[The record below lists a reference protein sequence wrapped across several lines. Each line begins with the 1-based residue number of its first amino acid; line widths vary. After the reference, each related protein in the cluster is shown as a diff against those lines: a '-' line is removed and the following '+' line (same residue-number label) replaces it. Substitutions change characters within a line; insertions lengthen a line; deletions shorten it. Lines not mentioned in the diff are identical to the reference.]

1 MILRPMI
8 DIYKKEVLEYLEKN
22 NISYVEDSTNSEN
35 DYTRNKIRNVIF
47 PYIENEMGYNLQK
60 SFITL
65 SKTIREEEAFLD
77 DYVTEI
83 ILKKCNF
90 DNENN
95 PKYISINMEKLI
107 EIYENDFKYKKGM
120 LKRFIITLIEDIT
133 GSFKDFSNTNIED
146 ITTLILKNVGNKK
159 IIINGLE
166 FGIKN
171 KKFYISK
178 YE

>member
-1 MILRPMI
+1 MI

-22 NISYVEDSTNSEN
+22 NISYVEDSTNSKN

-47 PYIENEMGYNLQK
+47 PYIENEIGYNLQK

-65 SKTIREEEAFLD
+65 SKTIREEEEFLD
-77 DYVTEI
+77 DYIKEI

-95 PKYISINMEKLI
+95 LKYISINMEKLI
-107 EIYENDFKYKKGM
+107 EIYEIDFKYKKGM

-146 ITTLILKNVGNKK
+146 ITTLILKNIGNKK

>member
-1 MILRPMI
+1 MI

-65 SKTIREEEAFLD
+65 SKTIREEEEFLD
-77 DYVTEI
+77 DYIKEI
-83 ILKKCNF
+83 IVEECVY

-95 PKYISINMEKLI
+95 PKYISINMEKLL

-120 LKRFIITLIEDIT
+120 LKRFIITFIEDIT

>member
-1 MILRPMI
+1 
-8 DIYKKEVLEYLEKN
+8 
-22 NISYVEDSTNSEN
+22 
-35 DYTRNKIRNVIF
+35 
-47 PYIENEMGYNLQK
+47 
-60 SFITL
+60 
-65 SKTIREEEAFLD
+65 
-77 DYVTEI
+77 
-83 ILKKCNF
+83 
-90 DNENN
+90 
-95 PKYISINMEKLI
+95 MEKLL

-146 ITTLILKNVGNKK
+146 ITTLILKNIGNKK

>member
-1 MILRPMI
+1 MI

-65 SKTIREEEAFLD
+65 SKTIREEEEFLD
-77 DYVTEI
+77 DYIKEI
-83 ILKKCNF
+83 ILKKCNL

-95 PKYISINMEKLI
+95 LIYISINMEKLL

-159 IIINGLE
+159 IIISGLE

>member
-1 MILRPMI
+1 MI

-35 DYTRNKIRNVIF
+35 NYTRNKIRNVVF

-65 SKTIREEEAFLD
+65 SKTIREEEVFLD
-77 DYVTEI
+77 DYIKEI

-95 PKYISINMEKLI
+95 LKHISINMEKLI
-107 EIYENDFKYKKGM
+107 EIYEMYFKNKKGM
-120 LKRFIITLIEDIT
+120 LKRFIITLIEDIS

>member
-1 MILRPMI
+1 MI

-65 SKTIREEEAFLD
+65 SKTIREEEEFLD
-77 DYVTEI
+77 DYIKEI
-83 ILKKCNF
+83 MLKKCGF

-95 PKYISINMEKLI
+95 PKYISINMEKLL

-159 IIINGLE
+159 IIVNGLE

-171 KKFYISK
+171 KKFYILK

>member
-1 MILRPMI
+1 MI

-77 DYVTEI
+77 DYIKEI

-107 EIYENDFKYKKGM
+107 EIYEIDFKYKKGM

-146 ITTLILKNVGNKK
+146 IITLILKNVGNKK

>member
-1 MILRPMI
+1 MI

-35 DYTRNKIRNVIF
+35 DYTRNKIRNVVF

-65 SKTIREEEAFLD
+65 SKTIREEEEFLD
-77 DYVTEI
+77 DYIKEI
-83 ILKKCNF
+83 ILKKCNL

-95 PKYISINMEKLI
+95 PKYISINMEKLL

-120 LKRFIITLIEDIT
+120 LKRFIITLIEDVT
-133 GSFKDFSNTNIED
+133 GNFKDFSNTNIED

-171 KKFYISK
+171 KRFYVSK
-178 YE
+178 YNKYN

>member
-1 MILRPMI
+1 MI

-22 NISYVEDSTNSEN
+22 NIQYVEDSTNSKN
-35 DYTRNKIRNVIF
+35 DYTRNKIRNVVF

-77 DYVTEI
+77 DYIKEI
-83 ILKKCNF
+83 MLKKCGF

-95 PKYISINMEKLI
+95 PKYISINMEKLL

>member
-1 MILRPMI
+1 MI

-22 NISYVEDSTNSEN
+22 NIQYVEDSTNSEN
-35 DYTRNKIRNVIF
+35 DYTRNKIRNVVF

-60 SFITL
+60 SLITL
-65 SKTIREEEAFLD
+65 SKTIMEEEAFLD
-77 DYVTEI
+77 DYITEI
-83 ILKKCNF
+83 IVEEITYDDEILPKK
-90 DNENN
+90 
-95 PKYISINMEKLI
+95 ISIGMEKLTD
-107 EIYENDFKYKKGM
+107 IYEFYFKNKKGM

-171 KKFYISK
+171 KRFYVSK
-178 YE
+178 YNKYN

>member
-1 MILRPMI
+1 MI

-22 NISYVEDSTNSEN
+22 NISYVEDSTNSKN
-35 DYTRNKIRNVIF
+35 DYIRNKIRNVVF

-65 SKTIREEEAFLD
+65 SKTIREEEEFLD
-77 DYVTEI
+77 DYITEI
-83 ILKKCNF
+83 ICEECVY
-90 DNENN
+90 DNEND
-95 PKYISINMEKLI
+95 PKKISIGMESLI
-107 EIYENDFKYKKGM
+107 DIYEMYFKHKKGM
-120 LKRFIITLIEDIT
+120 LKRFIITLIEDIS

-171 KKFYISK
+171 KRFYISK
-178 YE
+178 YNKYN

>member
-1 MILRPMI
+1 MI

>member
-1 MILRPMI
+1 MI

-35 DYTRNKIRNVIF
+35 DYTRNKIRNVVF

-65 SKTIREEEAFLD
+65 SKTIREEEVFLD
-77 DYVTEI
+77 DYIKEI

-95 PKYISINMEKLI
+95 LKHISINMEKLI
-107 EIYENDFKYKKGM
+107 EIYEMYFKNKKGM
-120 LKRFIITLIEDIT
+120 LKRFIITLIEDIS

-171 KKFYISK
+171 KKFYILK

>member
-1 MILRPMI
+1 MI

-65 SKTIREEEAFLD
+65 SKTIREEEEFLD
-77 DYVTEI
+77 DYIKEI
-83 ILKKCNF
+83 ILKKCNL

-95 PKYISINMEKLI
+95 LKYISINMEKLI
-107 EIYENDFKYKKGM
+107 EIYEIDFKYKKGM

>member
-1 MILRPMI
+1 MI

-22 NISYVEDSTNSEN
+22 NIQYVEDSTNSEN

-77 DYVTEI
+77 DYIKEI

-107 EIYENDFKYKKGM
+107 EIYEIDFKYKKGM

-133 GSFKDFSNTNIED
+133 GSFKDFSSKNIED

-171 KKFYISK
+171 KRFYVSK
-178 YE
+178 YNKYN

>member
-1 MILRPMI
+1 MI

-22 NISYVEDSTNSEN
+22 NISYVEDSTNSKN

-77 DYVTEI
+77 DYIKEI

-107 EIYENDFKYKKGM
+107 EIYEIDFKYKKGM

>member
-1 MILRPMI
+1 MI

-65 SKTIREEEAFLD
+65 SKTIREEEEFLD
-77 DYVTEI
+77 DYIKEI
-83 ILKKCNF
+83 ILKKCNL

-95 PKYISINMEKLI
+95 LKYISINMEKLL

-133 GSFKDFSNTNIED
+133 GSFKDFSNTKD

>member
-1 MILRPMI
+1 MI

-22 NISYVEDSTNSEN
+22 NISYVEDSTNSKN
-35 DYTRNKIRNVIF
+35 DYTRNKIRNVVF

-65 SKTIREEEAFLD
+65 SKTIREEEEFLD
-77 DYVTEI
+77 DYITEI
-83 ILKKCNF
+83 ICEECVYEKENHPKK
-90 DNENN
+90 
-95 PKYISINMEKLI
+95 ITIGMERLI
-107 EIYENDFKYKKGM
+107 DLYEMYFKHKKGM

-171 KKFYISK
+171 KRFYVSK
-178 YE
+178 YNKYN

>member
-1 MILRPMI
+1 MI

-22 NISYVEDSTNSEN
+22 NIQYVEDSTNSEN
-35 DYTRNKIRNVIF
+35 DYTRNKIRNVVF

-65 SKTIREEEAFLD
+65 SNTIREEEAFLD
-77 DYVTEI
+77 DYVKEI

-107 EIYENDFKYKKGM
+107 EIYEIDFKYKKGM

-133 GSFKDFSNTNIED
+133 GSFKDFSSKNIED

-171 KKFYISK
+171 KRFYVSK
-178 YE
+178 YNKYN

>member
-1 MILRPMI
+1 MI

-65 SKTIREEEAFLD
+65 SKTIREEEEFLD
-77 DYVTEI
+77 DYIKEI

-107 EIYENDFKYKKGM
+107 EIYEIDFKYKKGM

-133 GSFKDFSNTNIED
+133 GSFKDFSSKNIED

-171 KKFYISK
+171 KRFYVSK
-178 YE
+178 YNKYN

>member
-1 MILRPMI
+1 MI

-65 SKTIREEEAFLD
+65 SKTIREEEEFLD
-77 DYVTEI
+77 DYIKEI
-83 ILKKCNF
+83 MLKKCGF

>member
-1 MILRPMI
+1 MI

-35 DYTRNKIRNVIF
+35 EYTRNKIRNVVF

-65 SKTIREEEAFLD
+65 SNTIREEEEFLD

-83 ILKKCNF
+83 IVEECLY
-90 DNENN
+90 DNENH
-95 PKYISINMEKLI
+95 PKKISIGMEKLTN
-107 EIYENDFKYKKGM
+107 IYEFYFKNKKGM
-120 LKRFIITLIEDIT
+120 LKRFIKDIAY
-133 GSFKDFSNTNIED
+133 
-146 ITTLILKNVGNKK
+146 LILKNVGNKK

-171 KKFYISK
+171 KRFYVSK
-178 YE
+178 YNKYN

>member
-1 MILRPMI
+1 MI

-22 NISYVEDSTNSEN
+22 NISYVEDSTNSKN

-77 DYVTEI
+77 DYIKEI

-107 EIYENDFKYKKGM
+107 EIYEIDFKYKKGM

-146 ITTLILKNVGNKK
+146 ITTLILKNIGNKK

>member
-1 MILRPMI
+1 MI

-22 NISYVEDSTNSEN
+22 NIQYVEDSTNSEN
-35 DYTRNKIRNVIF
+35 DYTRNKIRNVVF

-65 SKTIREEEAFLD
+65 SKTIREEEEFLD

-83 ILKKCNF
+83 IVEECVY
-90 DNENN
+90 DNENH
-95 PKYISINMEKLI
+95 PKKISIGMEKLTD
-107 EIYENDFKYKKGM
+107 IYEIDFKYKKGM

-171 KKFYISK
+171 KRFYILK
-178 YE
+178 YNKYN

>member
-1 MILRPMI
+1 MI
-8 DIYKKEVLEYLEKN
+8 DIYKKEVIEYLEKN
-22 NISYVEDSTNSEN
+22 NISYVEDSTNSKN

-65 SKTIREEEAFLD
+65 SKTIREEEEFLD
-77 DYVTEI
+77 DYIKEI
-83 ILKKCNF
+83 MLKKCGF

-95 PKYISINMEKLI
+95 PKYISINMEKLL

-146 ITTLILKNVGNKK
+146 ITTLILKNIGNKK

>member
-1 MILRPMI
+1 MI
-8 DIYKKEVLEYLEKN
+8 DIYKKEVLEYLGKN
-22 NISYVEDSTNSEN
+22 NILYVEDSTNNEN
-35 DYTRNKIRNVIF
+35 DYTRNKIRNVVF

-65 SKTIREEEAFLD
+65 SKTIREEEEFLD
-77 DYVTEI
+77 DYITEI
-83 ILKKCNF
+83 ICEECVYDNGNHPKK
-90 DNENN
+90 
-95 PKYISINMEKLI
+95 ISIGMESLI
-107 EIYENDFKYKKGM
+107 DIYEMYFKHKKGM

-133 GSFKDFSNTNIED
+133 GNFKDFSNTNIED

-171 KKFYISK
+171 KRFYISK
-178 YE
+178 YNKYN

>member
-1 MILRPMI
+1 MI

-35 DYTRNKIRNVIF
+35 DYTRNKIRNVVV

-65 SKTIREEEAFLD
+65 SKTIREEEVFLD
-77 DYVTEI
+77 DYIKEI

-95 PKYISINMEKLI
+95 LKHISINMEKLI
-107 EIYENDFKYKKGM
+107 EIYEMYFKNKKGM
-120 LKRFIITLIEDIT
+120 LKRFIITLIEDIP

-171 KKFYISK
+171 KKFYILK

>member
-1 MILRPMI
+1 MI

-107 EIYENDFKYKKGM
+107 EIYEIDFKYKKGM

>member
-1 MILRPMI
+1 MI

-22 NISYVEDSTNSEN
+22 NISYVEDSTNSKN

-47 PYIENEMGYNLQK
+47 PYIENEIGYNLQK

-65 SKTIREEEAFLD
+65 SKTIREEEEFLD
-77 DYVTEI
+77 DYIKEI

-95 PKYISINMEKLI
+95 LKYISINMEKLI
-107 EIYENDFKYKKGM
+107 EIYEIDFKYKKGM

-146 ITTLILKNVGNKK
+146 ITILILKNIGNKK

>member
-1 MILRPMI
+1 MI

-65 SKTIREEEAFLD
+65 SKTIREEEEFLD
-77 DYVTEI
+77 DYIKEI
-83 ILKKCNF
+83 IVEECVY

-95 PKYISINMEKLI
+95 PKYISINMEKLL

-120 LKRFIITLIEDIT
+120 LKRFIITLIEDIS

-171 KKFYISK
+171 KKFYILK

>member
-1 MILRPMI
+1 MI

-35 DYTRNKIRNVIF
+35 DYTRNKIRNVVF

-65 SKTIREEEAFLD
+65 SKTIREEEKFLD
-77 DYVTEI
+77 DYIKEI
-83 ILKKCNF
+83 ILKKCSF
-90 DNENN
+90 DNQNN

-107 EIYENDFKYKKGM
+107 EIYEIDFKYKKGM

-146 ITTLILKNVGNKK
+146 IITLILKNVGNKK

>member
-1 MILRPMI
+1 MI

-22 NISYVEDSTNSEN
+22 NISYVEDSTNSKN

-77 DYVTEI
+77 DYIKEI

-107 EIYENDFKYKKGM
+107 EIYEIDFKYKKGM

-133 GSFKDFSNTNIED
+133 GSFKDFSSKNIED
-146 ITTLILKNVGNKK
+146 IAYLILKNVGNKK

-171 KKFYISK
+171 KRFYVSK
-178 YE
+178 YNKYN

>member
-1 MILRPMI
+1 MI

-22 NISYVEDSTNSEN
+22 NISYVEDSTNSKN

-65 SKTIREEEAFLD
+65 SKTIREEEEFF
-77 DYVTEI
+77 DYYIKEI

-95 PKYISINMEKLI
+95 LKYISINMEKLI

-146 ITTLILKNVGNKK
+146 ITTLILKNIGNKK

>member
-1 MILRPMI
+1 MI

-22 NISYVEDSTNSEN
+22 NISYVEDSTNSKN

-77 DYVTEI
+77 DYIKEI

-95 PKYISINMEKLI
+95 PKYISINMEKLL